1 MPQKN
6 NYQLITEK
14 LLFIIMLPIFLQ
26 FSCGQASNK
35 KPSADTAKFETA
47 TLTVEIAKKHCLAI
61 LLAKDG
67 TINRKGSGVVDT
79 ADKAFFMGITRDGV
93 FDSLMGTVSDD
104 LLAYSGKTDF
114 NCDTT
119 RQTYIVRITFA
130 DHTSAFGITYCV
142 NGTIDDLPKP
152 IREYITNAIKLTE
165 PWYQAQKK
173 QVSKN

>member
-1 MPQKN
+1 MNLKN
-6 NYQLITEK
+6 NYQLRVVKIVSILF
-14 LLFIIMLPIFLQ
+14 LLILQ
-26 FSCGQASNK
+26 LSCGQAAK
-35 KPSADTAKFETA
+35 KKATADTSKFENT
-47 TLTVEIAKKHCLAI
+47 TLTIEISKEHCLAI

-67 TINRKGSGVVDT
+67 TINRKGSGIVDT

-130 DHTSAFGITYCV
+130 DHTAAFGISYCT